1 MQLETEVLN
10 LKLSVGKWKTA
21 NEIAISRK
29 GKRKRKG
36 RLQGRGVE
44 GGTVCYSLSVF
55 FYKFATFMATFVLR
69 SLFNFILQLSHSL
82 LVVAI
87 KNYLLAKV
95 YKNK

>member
-1 MQLETEVLN
+1 
-10 LKLSVGKWKTA
+10 
-21 NEIAISRK
+21 
-29 GKRKRKG
+29 
-36 RLQGRGVE
+36 
-44 GGTVCYSLSVF
+44 
-55 FYKFATFMATFVLR
+55 MATFVLW

>member
-36 RLQGRGVE
+36 RLQGE
-44 GGTVCYSLSVF
+44 GWGEGQCVTHFLFF